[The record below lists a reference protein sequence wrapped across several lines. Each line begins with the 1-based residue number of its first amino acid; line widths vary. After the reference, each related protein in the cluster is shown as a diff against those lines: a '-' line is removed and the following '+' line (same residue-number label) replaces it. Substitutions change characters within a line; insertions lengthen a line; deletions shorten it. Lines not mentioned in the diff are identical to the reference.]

1 MKITV
6 RILSFA
12 LLSLSAAFAQIPN
25 DRAALTEVPATSV
38 LPIASGSPRS
48 KPEFDSEDEFS
59 KAADPA
65 LDDAVESSSPPPSSI
80 PAKEPGNLHIFW
92 VPGYIWFS
100 SVSGNVG
107 AAGFTV
113 PIDASFSDI
122 FNNLNI
128 GYAGGVDVRY
138 RRLGLITDLTYIK
151 LTTQEQSTPYG
162 LLYSSVR
169 TRSKTFFIE
178 PEFYARVFDNRL
190 FSADVLAGVRVWR
203 LDNALD
209 FAAARL
215 PALTV
220 DNTSVWADPL
230 LGARLR
236 ANLSK
241 GLFLVLKGEA
251 GVGSNRTWQL
261 TAGGGKEFK
270 EKYSVLLGYR
280 HLHAYNNDG
289 RFLFDTSMNGL
300 LLGFGIRFK

>member
-1 MKITV
+1 MKITAY
-6 RILSFA
+6 LLYFA
-12 LLSLSAAFAQIPN
+12 LLSASAAFAQIPQ
-25 DRAALTEVPATSV
+25 DQAASIAETPAASILPVQPITEVGTS
-38 LPIASGSPRS
+38 ST
-48 KPEFDSEDEFS
+48 
-59 KAADPA
+59 ADPVA
-65 LDDAVESSSPPPSSI
+65 GTPVDSSPQAATT

-100 SVSGNVG
+100 GVSGNVG
-107 AAGFTV
+107 AGGFTV
-113 PIDASFSDI
+113 PINSSFSDI

-138 RRLGLITDLTYIK
+138 RRLGLITDLAYIK

-162 LLYSSVR
+162 LLYSTVR
-169 TRSKTFFIE
+169 SRNETFFIA
-178 PEFYARVFDNRL
+178 PEFYGRVFDNKL
-190 FSADVLAGVRVWR
+190 FSVDAIAGVRVWR

-209 FAAARL
+209 FGAGRL

-230 LGARLR
+230 LGARFR

-241 GLFLVLKGEA
+241 EFFLTLIGDA

-261 TAGGGKEFK
+261 YAGGGKEFK

-280 HLHAYNNDG
+280 HLLANNNDG
-289 RFLFDTSMNGL
+289 QFLIDTSMNGI
-300 LLGFGIRFK
+300 LLGFGIRFN